1 MRTSPIDVKS
11 AIHSRQQPTDHSP
24 RTTITTPKKT
34 TINTMQFTRQAF
46 HSHQSILAH
55 VPLLPIQLP
64 VHPSVALKVVPA
76 WLFKGMSRPLAWVVV
91 WSVSGCSSLSL
102 CLFCLCY
109 MSLDLNLLCIAM
121 FGVLFVFITALLS
134 WMLLQC
140 IEVLCNRTLMMLSPL
155 APVPITLWGLF
166 FRCYG
171 SFCPVKVVLLAPC
184 ELACLWILMALM
196 RHCILGTLSTF
207 SVCPRLVMV
216 LGPVLVCISGSGCI
230 YPSVVESFAWF
241 LYISSPW

>member
-1 MRTSPIDVKS
+1 MTEISESSLLYYLLV
-11 AIHSRQQPTDHSP
+11 
-24 RTTITTPKKT
+24 
-34 TINTMQFTRQAF
+34 
-46 HSHQSILAH
+46 LA
-55 VPLLPIQLP
+55 LYCL
-64 VHPSVALKVVPA
+64 ALKILWRLSGA
-76 WLFKGMSRPLAWVVV
+76 V

-166 FRCYG
+166 FRC
-171 SFCPVKVVLLAPC
+171 
-184 ELACLWILMALM
+184 
-196 RHCILGTLSTF
+196 
-207 SVCPRLVMV
+207 
-216 LGPVLVCISGSGCI
+216 
-230 YPSVVESFAWF
+230 
-241 LYISSPW
+241 